1 MDEEKRPPIKLN
13 VGIGIIGTAS
23 YTTSVGENSKTIKI
37 ERHGS
42 ARGNVIPSVIVV
54 CEDDLA
60 KEVLGMVTNETKG
73 SYKIITAGAW
83 DNMPTLLY
91 GIYFYREQLGATG
104 DKRYLE
110 VVCVTDGDINKRHL
124 EAGLKNVH
132 SGNNVPGDMVKA
144 LDLAKEN
151 LYGFHLGNKLPSIGG
166 LPEYHH
172 QLWLNEVTPE
182 VVDAHH
188 QDRVSMLEAALER
201 AEEKHAPSINVE
213 LLNLK
218 RDMTEVKRITDASRN
233 ILFHTLKNDDDK
245 IDCHKFYDVL
255 RGKLS
260 GGNHFDRYP
269 LHQLE
274 YSVLSIIRKY
284 NPDRWQAYI
293 APVKDAMEHAFERHL
308 KMFTPDRFNL
318 TEIGSTE

>member
-1 MDEEKRPPIKLN
+1 MDEEKRSPIRLN
-13 VGIGIIGTAS
+13 VGVGIMGTAS
-23 YTTSVGENSKTIKI
+23 CTTSKGPNSKTVNI

-42 ARGNVIPSVIVV
+42 MRYNVIPSVIVV

-60 KEVLGMVTNETKG
+60 KTALEMITNEING
-73 SYKIITAGAW
+73 SYRIITAGAW

-91 GIYFYREQLGATG
+91 GIYLYREQLRASG

-110 VVCVTDGDINKRHL
+110 VICVTDGDISKKHL

-132 SGNNVPGDMVKA
+132 SGINVPNDMVEA
-144 LDLAKEN
+144 LALARDN
-151 LYGFHLGNKLPSIGG
+151 LYGFHLDDKLKPIGG

-172 QLWLNEVTPE
+172 QLWLNEISRE

-188 QDRVSMLEAALER
+188 QERVSMLETALER
-201 AEEKHAPSINVE
+201 ADEKHVPFITVE
-213 LLNLK
+213 LLCLRK
-218 RDMTEVKRITDASRN
+218 DMTEVKRITDASRA
-233 ILFHTLKNDDDK
+233 ILFHSLKNDDDK
-245 IDCHKFYDVL
+245 IDCHKFYGVL
-255 RGKLS
+255 KDKLS
-260 GGNHFDRYP
+260 EGDSLMKYP

-293 APVKDAMEHAFERHL
+293 APVKDAMEKAFERHRE
-308 KMFTPDRFNL
+308 MFTRDRFNL
-318 TEIGSTE
+318 IEIDS